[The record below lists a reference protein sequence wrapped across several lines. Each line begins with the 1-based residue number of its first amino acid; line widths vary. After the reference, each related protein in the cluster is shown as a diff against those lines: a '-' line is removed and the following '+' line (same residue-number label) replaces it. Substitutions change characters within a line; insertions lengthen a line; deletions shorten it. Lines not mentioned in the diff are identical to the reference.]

1 MNPTSQHFREKLI
14 QETLKLKLGKLHP
27 NGALIVQTGK
37 HTGRSTKERFIS
49 DAPETAQSIQWNAV
63 NQKFS
68 HEVSN
73 KVFQKLEEKIN
84 DQNFYE
90 YNGYAGWFP
99 IQVKSLSPWHILFAQ
114 NMFRESP
121 VGIPLTSQG
130 KLPEIKIYHDP
141 YGNSA
146 DLNLDLP
153 TNPFLLLDPL
163 HMRVAII
170 GTAYAGEIKKSA
182 FTLCNYKLPEMNVL
196 PMHSSANCLE
206 DGKNASVIFGLS
218 GTGKTTLSACEDRYL
233 IGDDEIVWTET
244 GISNLEGG
252 CYAKLI
258 NLEESKEPQIFHAV
272 HKSGAIMEN
281 VEIDEATQKILFD
294 SSAITENTRGSYPLS
309 LLEKTFTPDKEAS
322 HPKTIIF
329 LTADAFGALPA
340 VAKLDEWQAQYH
352 FIMGYTARVAGTEI
366 GVKEPSAVFSACFG
380 GPFMPRPATVY
391 AKMLVE
397 KAKKHNASIW
407 LLNTGWTGG
416 GYGVGSRF
424 PIPTTRLLLKAIQDG
439 TLDQQKTVKHPLFGF
454 EVPVSCPGVDPKW
467 LEVPH
472 SESLPLL
479 AHKFL
484 EHTKSLGNMISPE
497 LIQKGAPQL

>member
-1 MNPTSQHFREKLI
+1 MTLQPQLTREKLI
-14 QETLKLKLGKLHP
+14 AETLKLELGKLLP
-27 NGALIVQTGK
+27 NGALVVQTGK

-49 DAPETAQSIQWNAV
+49 CAPEIENTIQWGAV

-68 HEVSN
+68 HETSL
-73 KVFQKLEEKIN
+73 KVFEKLEEKIN
-84 DQNFYE
+84 HRNYFE
-90 YNGYAGWFP
+90 YKGYAGWFP
-99 IQVKSLSPWHILFAQ
+99 LQVKSLSPWHILFAQ
-114 NMFRESP
+114 NMFRAQP
-121 VGIPLTSQG
+121 VGIPLESQG
-130 KLPEIKIYHDP
+130 KLPEIKIFHDP

-182 FTLCNYKLPEMNVL
+182 FTLCNYKLPEMGVL

-206 DGKNASVIFGLS
+206 DGSESSVIFGLS

-233 IGDDEIVWTET
+233 IGDDEIVWTDT
-244 GISNLEGG
+244 GLSNLEGG

-258 NLEESKEPQIFHAV
+258 DLDPKKEPEIYNAV
-272 HKSGAIMEN
+272 QKPGAIMEN
-281 VEIDEATQKILFD
+281 VTLDEATQKVLFE
-294 SSAITENTRGSYPLS
+294 SSKITENTRGSYPLTS
-309 LLEKTFTPDKEAS
+309 LEKTFNPNKEAS
-322 HPKTIIF
+322 HPKTIVF

-366 GVKEPSAVFSACFG
+366 GVKEPNAVFSACFG
-380 GPFMPRPATVY
+380 GPFMPRPPTVY

-424 PIPTTRLLLKAIQDG
+424 PIPVTRALLKAIQEG
-439 TLDQQKTVKHPLFGF
+439 TLDQQEKVKHPLFGF
-454 EVPVSCPGVDPKW
+454 EVPTSCPGIESKW
-467 LEVPH
+467 LEIPH

-484 EHTKSLGNMISPE
+484 EHTKNLGSLVSPE
-497 LIQKGAPQL
+497 LIEKGAPQL